1 MHNDSERLLAN
12 GIIPDGFKK
21 YAHDLYDSD
30 GEPYTEQL
38 LVEIQNKYGLNGEHI
53 KNASPSRNP
62 LTQEPM
68 ILFTFNSDG
77 GAAMYQLSSK
87 NIGERMAIIL
97 DDKLISA
104 PTLQSAIQSNG
115 QISGNFT
122 MEEAA
127 VIAVALVNPLNV
139 PLMIKER
146 YADSELS
153 LGAAL
158 LRIAAIR
165 NYPEIIELLIK
176 QRPEVINAMGKN
188 KETAL
193 DFATRRH
200 TETADLLRKHGGKT
214 AKELQPPSQL
224 LPIPDNLVVLT
235 FDDGN
240 KSDFANVPKVLK
252 KHGFGATFYV
262 TEGLG
267 FLKNPQNYLS
277 WEQIRQLHEMGYEI
291 GNHTQ
296 HHRNVSHLKSEELA
310 ASLAHIDKRCAEN
323 KITKPVTFCYPGF
336 HNNHAS
342 VKVLEKHGFLFARR
356 GVGPEYK
363 DPGKGARGP
372 AYDPKVDDPLL
383 VPTTGYA
390 GPDWKMKD
398 LKWAIDQAEDG
409 KITVLCFH
417 GIPAIEHP
425 WVSTDLKDFEKY
437 MQYLKDEGCTVIA
450 MRDLAKYVNPNHRPH
465 KADPYQP
472 VRKRVAEMKRK
483 AAKKE

>member
-1 MHNDSERLLAN
+1 MKHLLLTTIAAVVLV
-12 GIIPDGFKK
+12 GC
-21 YAHDLYDSD
+21 
-30 GEPYTEQL
+30 GESQ
-38 LVEIQNKYGLNGEHI
+38 Q
-53 KNASPSRNP
+53 
-62 LTQEPM
+62 
-68 ILFTFNSDG
+68 
-77 GAAMYQLSSK
+77 
-87 NIGERMAIIL
+87 
-97 DDKLISA
+97 SA
-104 PTLQSAIQSNG
+104 PAPETQPAEPVAEVPAQPSPPPAAVEPPEPIA
-115 QISGNFT
+115 
-122 MEEAA
+122 EAA
-127 VIAVALVNPLNV
+127 KPTTPPKAVSANKGADPARGINPE
-139 PLMIKER
+139 PPTAK
-146 YADSELS
+146 A
-153 LGAAL
+153 
-158 LRIAAIR
+158 
-165 NYPEIIELLIK
+165 PEISIHDAARTGNIEAVKQHLADGAEVNAKSSGGRTPLHWAANRGHEEVAELLIAK
-176 QRPEVINAMGKN
+176 GAEVNAMDVLLGWTPLDYAEG
-188 KETAL
+188 ETSA
-193 DFATRRH
+193 
-200 TETADLLRKHGGKT
+200 LLRKHGGKT
-214 AKELQPPSQL
+214 GEELQPPSQL

>member
-1 MHNDSERLLAN
+1 MKSTLVSIVAAVLVVGCGKSQSPEPPTAKVLGLPILAAAYNGNIEAVKQHLAAGTDVNVKGGFADGTPLHYAAAN
-12 GIIPDGFKK
+12 GHK
-21 YAHDLYDSD
+21 
-30 GEPYTEQL
+30 
-38 LVEIQNKYGLNGEHI
+38 EI
-53 KNASPSRNP
+53 A
-62 LTQEPM
+62 
-68 ILFTFNSDG
+68 
-77 GAAMYQLSSK
+77 
-87 NIGERMAIIL
+87 
-97 DDKLISA
+97 
-104 PTLQSAIQSNG
+104 
-115 QISGNFT
+115 
-122 MEEAA
+122 
-127 VIAVALVNPLNV
+127 
-139 PLMIKER
+139 
-146 YADSELS
+146 
-153 LGAAL
+153 
-158 LRIAAIR
+158 
-165 NYPEIIELLIK
+165 ELLIEK
-176 QRPEVINAMGKN
+176 G
-188 KETAL
+188 
-193 DFATRRH
+193 
-200 TETADLLRKHGGKT
+200 ADLNAKDEDGGTPLDVAISFNRTEIADLIRVIGGKT
-214 AKELQPPSQL
+214 GEELQPPSQL

>member
-1 MHNDSERLLAN
+1 MKKHRITEGVVNVWQRLITWSALASPTAL
-12 GIIPDGFKK
+12 GLFLVQAQAQEQSPLVQGEDGF
-21 YAHDLYDSD
+21 
-30 GEPYTEQL
+30 
-38 LVEIQNKYGLNGEHI
+38 
-53 KNASPSRNP
+53 
-62 LTQEPM
+62 
-68 ILFTFNSDG
+68 
-77 GAAMYQLSSK
+77 
-87 NIGERMAIIL
+87 
-97 DDKLISA
+97 
-104 PTLQSAIQSNG
+104 
-115 QISGNFT
+115 
-122 MEEAA
+122 
-127 VIAVALVNPLNV
+127 VIW
-139 PLMIKER
+139 E
-146 YADSELS
+146 
-153 LGAAL
+153 
-158 LRIAAIR
+158 
-165 NYPEIIELLIK
+165 
-176 QRPEVINAMGKN
+176 
-188 KETAL
+188 
-193 DFATRRH
+193 
-200 TETADLLRKHGGKT
+200 
-214 AKELQPPSQL
+214 AKELPPPSQL

-472 VRKRVAEMKRK
+472 VRKRVAEMKRN

>member
-1 MHNDSERLLAN
+1 MKHLLLTTIAAVLLVGCATTQSPEPPTTKVLDVPILAAAYNGNIEAVKQHLAAGTDVNVKGGFADGTPLHYAAAN
-12 GIIPDGFKK
+12 GHK
-21 YAHDLYDSD
+21 
-30 GEPYTEQL
+30 
-38 LVEIQNKYGLNGEHI
+38 EI
-53 KNASPSRNP
+53 A
-62 LTQEPM
+62 
-68 ILFTFNSDG
+68 
-77 GAAMYQLSSK
+77 
-87 NIGERMAIIL
+87 
-97 DDKLISA
+97 
-104 PTLQSAIQSNG
+104 
-115 QISGNFT
+115 
-122 MEEAA
+122 
-127 VIAVALVNPLNV
+127 
-139 PLMIKER
+139 
-146 YADSELS
+146 
-153 LGAAL
+153 
-158 LRIAAIR
+158 
-165 NYPEIIELLIK
+165 ELLIEK
-176 QRPEVINAMGKN
+176 G
-188 KETAL
+188 
-193 DFATRRH
+193 
-200 TETADLLRKHGGKT
+200 ADLNAKDEDGGTPLDVAISFNRTEIADLIRVIGGKT
-214 AKELQPPSQL
+214 GEELQPPSQL

>member
-1 MHNDSERLLAN
+1 MKHLLLTTIAAVVLV
-12 GIIPDGFKK
+12 GCATTQQPQPTTAKAPDIDI
-21 YAHDLYDSD
+21 Y
-30 GEPYTEQL
+30 
-38 LVEIQNKYGLNGEHI
+38 
-53 KNASPSRNP
+53 
-62 LTQEPM
+62 
-68 ILFTFNSDG
+68 
-77 GAAMYQLSSK
+77 GAAY
-87 NIGERMAIIL
+87 
-97 DDKLISA
+97 
-104 PTLQSAIQSNG
+104 
-115 QISGNFT
+115 SGNIDAVKQHL
-122 MEEAA
+122 AA
-127 VIAVALVNPLNV
+127 GTDVNAKNEWGGTPLHYATFGGH
-139 PLMIKER
+139 KEVV
-146 YADSELS
+146 
-153 LGAAL
+153 
-158 LRIAAIR
+158 
-165 NYPEIIELLIK
+165 ELLIAK
-176 QRPEVINAMGKN
+176 GADVNAKDGVGETPLHWAAKEGNKEVVELLIAKGADVNAKDDVGDTPVDWANN
-188 KETAL
+188 KET
-193 DFATRRH
+193 D
-200 TETADLLRKHGGKT
+200 DLLRKHGGKT
-214 AKELQPPSQL
+214 GEELQPPSQL
-224 LPIPDNLVVLT
+224 LSIPDKLVVLT

-252 KHGFGATFYV
+252 KLGFGATFYV

-398 LKWAIDQAEDG
+398 LKWAIDQAKDG

-425 WVSTDLKDFEKY
+425 WVSTDLEDFEKY
-437 MQYLKDEGCTVIA
+437 MQYLKDEDCTVIA

-465 KADPYQP
+465 KEDPYQP
-472 VRKRVAEMKRK
+472 VRKRVAEMKRMPT
-483 AAKKE
+483 KKE

>member
-1 MHNDSERLLAN
+1 MKHILV
-12 GIIPDGFKK
+12 II
-21 YAHDLYDSD
+21 
-30 GEPYTEQL
+30 
-38 LVEIQNKYGLNGEHI
+38 I
-53 KNASPSRNP
+53 
-62 LTQEPM
+62 
-68 ILFTFNSDG
+68 
-77 GAAMYQLSSK
+77 
-87 NIGERMAIIL
+87 
-97 DDKLISA
+97 
-104 PTLQSAIQSNG
+104 
-115 QISGNFT
+115 
-122 MEEAA
+122 AA
-127 VIAVALVNPLNV
+127 VVLV
-139 PLMIKER
+139 
-146 YADSELS
+146 
-153 LGAAL
+153 GC
-158 LRIAAIR
+158 
-165 NYPEIIELLIK
+165 
-176 QRPEVINAMGKN
+176 
-188 KETAL
+188 
-193 DFATRRH
+193 AT
-200 TETADLLRKHGGKT
+200 TESPISSTV
-214 AKELQPPSQL
+214 KELQLPSQL
-224 LPIPDNLVVLT
+224 LPIPDKLVVLT

-252 KHGFGATFYV
+252 KYGFGATFYV

-296 HHRNVSHLKSEELA
+296 HHRNVSRLKSEELA
-310 ASLAHIDKRCAEN
+310 ASLAYIDKRCAEN

-336 HNNHAS
+336 HNSHAS

-372 AYDPKVDDPLL
+372 AYDPKFDDPLL

-398 LKWAIDQAEDG
+398 LKWAIDQAKDG

-417 GIPAIEHP
+417 GIPGIEHP

-437 MQYLKDEGCTVIA
+437 MQYLKDEDCTVIA

-472 VRKRVAEMKRK
+472 IRKRIAKMKRK